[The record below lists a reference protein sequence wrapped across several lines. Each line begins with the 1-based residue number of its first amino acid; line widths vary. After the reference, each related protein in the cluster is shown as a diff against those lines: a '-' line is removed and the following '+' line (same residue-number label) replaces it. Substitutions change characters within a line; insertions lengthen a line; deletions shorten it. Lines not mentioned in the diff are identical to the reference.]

1 LLAQEV
7 PECPMELS
15 STLGLAAVFVLVLA
29 NGFFVATEFA
39 IVAVRRSRLEQLV
52 QEGHTGAV
60 AAKNV
65 VAHLDTYI
73 AATQFGITLAS
84 LALGWIGEPALAHL
98 LEPPLAL
105 LVAGFAPMAAHGVAI
120 TVAFALITG
129 LHIVIG
135 ELAPKGLALQRPES
149 TTLWVARPIQVFHA
163 VFKWPITVLNA
174 IGNRSLRLIGLQATS
189 GHEMVHS
196 VEELRLLVTGMQQA
210 GVVDV
215 AEARIAQRA
224 FAFGDLTVAALMT
237 PRTEMEAVPITI
249 TLEDLLKLAETTR
262 HSQLPVYEETLDNI
276 IGILHLRELFR
287 HRNTPPDIFNLR
299 TLIRAP
305 LMVPETK
312 YAAELLE
319 DMRSNR
325 CHIAVLVD
333 EYGGTAGMATL
344 RDLLQ
349 ALVGRI
355 DDTPPP
361 ADGLT
366 REGGVAADGSVL
378 FDGLMR
384 VEEFEDAV
392 GVRVDDESQEGVETL
407 GGLIAAK
414 LGRIPEVGEQV
425 GIGGRTLRVEERDG
439 RRISTVRLLP
449 PTTVTPARGRDP
461 HADGRHE

>member
-1 LLAQEV
+1 
-7 PECPMELS
+7 MELS
-15 STLGLAAVFVLVLA
+15 STVGLASVFLLVLA

-39 IVAVRRSRLEQLV
+39 IVAIRRSRLEQLV
-52 QEGHTGAV
+52 QEGRTGAV
-60 AAKNV
+60 AARNV
-65 VAHLDTYI
+65 VAHLDSYI

-98 LEPPLAL
+98 LEPPLTV
-105 LVAGFAPMAAHGVAI
+105 LVASFAPMAAHGIAI
-120 TVAFALITG
+120 TVAFAAITG

-163 VFKWPITVLNA
+163 VFKWPITALNA
-174 IGNRSLRLIGLQATS
+174 VGNRSLRLIGLQPTS

-196 VEELRLLVTGMQQA
+196 VEELRLLVTGMQEA

-237 PRTEMEAVPITI
+237 PRTEMEAVPITV
-249 TLEDLLKLAETTR
+249 TLETLLKLAETTR
-262 HSQLPVYEETLDNI
+262 HSQLPVYDGTLDNI

-287 HRNTPPDIFNLR
+287 HRNTAPDAFNLR
-299 TLIRAP
+299 ALIRAP
-305 LMVPETK
+305 LMVPDMK

-325 CHIAVLVD
+325 SHLAILVD
-333 EYGGTAGMATL
+333 EYGGTRGMVTL
-344 RDLLQ
+344 RDLLE

-355 DDTPPP
+355 DDAP
-361 ADGLT
+361 AAGDGAI
-366 REGGVAADGSVL
+366 REGGIEADGSVL
-378 FDGLMR
+378 LDGLMR
-384 VEEFEDAV
+384 VEEFEELA
-392 GVRVDDESQEGVETL
+392 GLRLDEESREGVETL

-425 GIGGRTLRVEERDG
+425 VMGGRTLRVEARDG
-439 RRISTVRLLP
+439 RRIATVRLLP
-449 PTTVTPARGRDP
+449 QTTGI
-461 HADGRHE
+461 ADKKHDS

>member
-1 LLAQEV
+1 
-7 PECPMELS
+7 MELS
-15 STLGLAAVFVLVLA
+15 STLGLAAVFVLVMA

-52 QEGHTGAV
+52 QEGRPGAA

-65 VAHLDTYI
+65 VAHLDSYI

-98 LEPPLAL
+98 LEPPLTL
-105 LVAGFAPMAAHGVAI
+105 LVAGFAPMAAHGVAVA
-120 TVAFALITG
+120 VAFAVITG

-149 TTLWVARPIQVFHA
+149 TSLWVARPIQLFHA
-163 VFKWPITVLNA
+163 VFKWPITALNA

-196 VEELRLLVTGMQQA
+196 VEELRMLVTGMQEA

-215 AEARIAQRA
+215 AEARIARRA

-237 PRTEMEAVPITI
+237 PRTEMQAVPVTA
-249 TLEDLLKLAETTR
+249 TLEGLLQAAETSR
-262 HSQLPVYEETLDNI
+262 HGQLPVYEGTLDNI
-276 IGILHLRELFR
+276 IGILHLRELFKY
-287 HRNTPPDIFNLR
+287 RNTPSHEFALKP
-299 TLIRAP
+299 LIRAP
-305 LMVPETK
+305 LIVPDTK

-325 CHIAVLVD
+325 CHIAILVD

-344 RDLLQ
+344 RDLLE

-355 DDTPPP
+355 DDAPP
-361 ADGLT
+361 AADGIT
-366 REGGVAADGSVL
+366 AEGGVEADGSVL
-378 FDGLMR
+378 LDGLMR
-384 VEEFEDAV
+384 VEEFEEAA
-392 GVRVDDESQEGVETL
+392 GLRVEGEESHEGVETL
-407 GGLIAAK
+407 GGLITAI

-425 GIGGRTLRVEERDG
+425 GIGGRALRVEARDG
-439 RRISTVRLLP
+439 RRIATVRLLP
-449 PTTVTPARGRDP
+449 LATGSEQKKSTPEGPRSR
-461 HADGRHE
+461 

>member
-1 LLAQEV
+1 
-7 PECPMELS
+7 
-15 STLGLAAVFVLVLA
+15 VFLLVLA

-39 IVAVRRSRLEQLV
+39 IVAIRRSRLEQLV
-52 QEGHTGAV
+52 QEGRTGAV
-60 AAKNV
+60 AARNV
-65 VAHLDTYI
+65 VAHLDSYI

-98 LEPPLAL
+98 LEPPLTV
-105 LVAGFAPMAAHGVAI
+105 LVASFAPMAAHGIAI
-120 TVAFALITG
+120 TVAFAAITG

-163 VFKWPITVLNA
+163 VFKWPITALNA
-174 IGNRSLRLIGLQATS
+174 VGNRSLRLIGLQPTS

-196 VEELRLLVTGMQQA
+196 VEELRLLVTGMQEA

-237 PRTEMEAVPITI
+237 PRTEMEAVPITV
-249 TLEDLLKLAETTR
+249 TLETLLKLAETTR
-262 HSQLPVYEETLDNI
+262 HSQLPVYDGTLDNI

-287 HRNTPPDIFNLR
+287 HRNTAPDAFNLR
-299 TLIRAP
+299 ALIRAP
-305 LMVPETK
+305 LMVPDMK

-325 CHIAVLVD
+325 SHLAILVD
-333 EYGGTAGMATL
+333 EYGGTRGMVTL
-344 RDLLQ
+344 RDLLE

-355 DDTPPP
+355 DDAP
-361 ADGLT
+361 AAGDGAI
-366 REGGVAADGSVL
+366 REGGIEADGSVL
-378 FDGLMR
+378 LDGLMR
-384 VEEFEDAV
+384 VEEFEELA
-392 GVRVDDESQEGVETL
+392 GLRLDEESREGVETL

-425 GIGGRTLRVEERDG
+425 VMGGRTLRVEARDG
-439 RRISTVRLLP
+439 RRIATVRLLP
-449 PTTVTPARGRDP
+449 QTTGI
-461 HADGRHE
+461 ADKKHDS